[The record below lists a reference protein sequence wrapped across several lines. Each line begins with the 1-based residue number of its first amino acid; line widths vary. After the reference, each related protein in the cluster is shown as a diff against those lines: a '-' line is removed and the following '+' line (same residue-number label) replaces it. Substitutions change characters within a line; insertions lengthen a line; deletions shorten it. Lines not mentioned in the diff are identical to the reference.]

1 MVASCL
7 TAFPGASVHACV
19 LRISDIGLFCRLGL
33 MVGEAFA
40 DFGSL
45 IAMGM
50 IAFPSPQSPRGQV
63 VGFNYQKWVCVGG
76 IGFLVV

>member
-1 MVASCL
+1 MHL
-7 TAFPGASVHACV
+7 

-63 VGFNYQKWVCVGG
+63 VGFNYQKWVCVMKSILQVRVNG
-76 IGFLVV
+76 